1 MGGGKKRPT
10 VSAMEKRTKKTAE
23 GKKEEGGKKPQMK
36 LSGTTGELTE
46 VSMEALIKDIKGLKY
61 VTPYVLASR
70 LGLKLSRAKRV
81 LRELENRGILV
92 AVDKNSRVPIY
103 APPSKKA

>member
-10 VSAMEKRTKKTAE
+10 VSSLEKRTKKTSE
-23 GKKEEGGKKPQMK
+23 GKKEEAGKKPQMK
-36 LSGTTGELTE
+36 LSGTTGELTD
-46 VSMEALIKDIKGLKY
+46 VSMEAVIKDIKGLKY
-61 VTPYVLASR
+61 LTPYILASR

-81 LRELENRGILV
+81 LRDLEARGILV

-103 APPSKKA
+103 APAGKKS